1 VRKKTAAL
9 RREYGG
15 PSRAAALAVQFDAK
29 LRFERDKAIADALLG
44 DAKRLCGGANL
55 PDAGQFD
62 ERGDLIGAE
71 MRQSR
76 HRDTIQ
82 RFRL

>member
-1 VRKKTAAL
+1 
-9 RREYGG
+9 
-15 PSRAAALAVQFDAK
+15 
-29 LRFERDKAIADALLG
+29 
-44 DAKRLCGGANL
+44 L